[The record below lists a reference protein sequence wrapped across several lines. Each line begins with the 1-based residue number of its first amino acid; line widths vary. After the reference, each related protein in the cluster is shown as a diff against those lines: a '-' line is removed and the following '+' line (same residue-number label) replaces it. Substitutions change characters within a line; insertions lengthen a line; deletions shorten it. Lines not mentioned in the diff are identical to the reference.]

1 MEGKTVFQGKSD
13 SGKEIIIRYPTKADL
28 NAMWEFIN
36 ALSKEKTFIR
46 FQGEEISL
54 EEEEKFLNSHLKKIA
69 QKESVQLLVFFK
81 GEIIGISDIV
91 MKDKIEKHL
100 GVFGI
105 IIAKNFRGQGIG
117 KILME
122 KVIDE
127 ARKNLPQLEIIKLNV
142 FANND
147 LAKSMYKKFGF
158 VEYGLL
164 PHGIKLE
171 NGYADD
177 VLMYK
182 VVRNRL

>member
-1 MEGKTVFQGKSD
+1 MEGK
-13 SGKEIIIRYPTKADL
+13 IIFRYPTKEDL

-36 ALSKEKTFIR
+36 MISKEKTFIR

-54 EEEEKFLNSHLKKIA
+54 EEEKKFLNSHLLKIA
-69 QKESVQLLVFFK
+69 KKESVQLLVFFK
-81 GEIIGISDIV
+81 GRLIGISDIT

-105 IIAKNFRGQGIG
+105 IIAKDFRGQGIG
-117 KILME
+117 KMLME

-127 ARKNLPQLEIIKLNV
+127 ARKNLSQLEIILLNV

-147 LAKSMYKKFGF
+147 LAKQMYKKFGF
-158 VEYGLL
+158 VEYGLM
-164 PHGIKLE
+164 PNGIKLE
-171 NGYADD
+171 TGYADD

-182 VVRNRL
+182 VVRSRL